1 MTECGQVVHNVC
13 MYVYVTPIPPCYRV
27 KMKQA
32 YDFALEHVGIDFHST
47 TLWTDY
53 ISFLKSEYVLSCT
66 SCIMCNTILHSVL
79 AMSLLTISLQDV

>member
-1 MTECGQVVHNVC
+1 MHTDAPAILYTICC
-13 MYVYVTPIPPCYRV
+13 RV

-53 ISFLKSEYVLSCT
+53 IAFLKSEYVICINSCT
-66 SCIMCNTILHSVL
+66 QLPTPTSNVFSTHE
-79 AMSLLTISLQDV
+79 